1 MVCMALRVSTH
12 FPIQKSAPPGLF
24 PTPKPRNGKTE
35 LKRRLFLYEG
45 AVESQNLAAAQ
56 PELGDQSRQC
66 FGERASAWASY
77 LAYAPPTLNKSWVMN
92 CWLGDEAGLNLR
104 WLPCIQPAFQESTYK
119 SLPNIAAS
127 AVLFG
132 DDTHFGFILASLVTQ
147 VAVEDVH
154 SGQRATRGSATVGC
168 F

>member
-12 FPIQKSAPPGLF
+12 FLIQKSAPPGSF
-24 PTPKPRNGKTE
+24 PAGQPRNEKIE

-45 AVESQNLAAAQ
+45 GSRVL
-56 PELGDQSRQC
+56 ELSCR
-66 FGERASAWASY
+66 
-77 LAYAPPTLNKSWVMN
+77 TLSELMMN

-104 WLPCIQPAFQESTYK
+104 WLPCIQPAFQKSTYK
-119 SLPNIAAS
+119 SLPNTACTS
-127 AVLFG
+127 SRVWG
-132 DDTHFGFILASLVTQ
+132 RHPFGFILASLVTQ

-154 SGQRATRGSATVGC
+154 SGQRATRGSANVGC